1 MQQNMKQPYLAP
13 AVKVVEVKVESGMAI
28 SPYNAGTE
36 TLNGTEEYT
45 RQESTANG
53 WFGSTL

>member
-1 MQQNMKQPYLAP
+1 MKQPYLAP